1 MKLNTF
7 NLEKKFFFLFA
18 SPSPLPNI
26 LNTYLKKKFKLIRL
40 VFLLFIKGISNVSLN
55 RIIMKFN

>member
-7 NLEKKFFFLFA
+7 NLEKKNFFLFA
-18 SPSPLPNI
+18 SPSLLPNI

-40 VFLLFIKGISNVSLN
+40 VFFYYLLKEYQMLV
-55 RIIMKFN
+55 